1 MAITMNSFVP
11 EERGAGGAGGGPGGP
26 GGGAGN
32 SSGGPSTGHAATVA
46 HGMNTDYNHATDS
59 AMTAMH
65 ESMPATH
72 PVSGTALPK
81 GTGAGTGTIRKGGRG
96 GK

>member
-1 MAITMNSFVP
+1 MAITFESFVP
-11 EERGAGGAGGGPGGP
+11 EERKGGGG
-26 GGGAGN
+26 GGGAAAAASNGH
-32 SSGGPSTGHAATVA
+32 GPGQNMGAD
-46 HGMNTDYNHATDS
+46 MNHATDA
-59 AMTAMH
+59 AMTPMH
-65 ESMPATH
+65 EAIPNTH